1 MAHTA
6 HNKQKLID
14 RIKRIRGQL
23 NGVEKAVEEEHDC
36 GDVLLTLAACRGAL
50 NSLMA
55 EIMEGHVRFHLL
67 PQKTKPDPEM
77 THAAEELIEVIKR
90 YLK

>member
-6 HNKQKLID
+6 QHKKKLLA
-14 RIKRIRGQL
+14 RVQRIRGQL
-23 NGVEKAVEEEHDC
+23 NGIEKAIEEDREC
-36 GDVLLTLAACRGAL
+36 GDVLLTLAACRGAM

-55 EIMEGHVRFHLL
+55 EIMEGHVRHHIL
-67 PQKTKPDPEM
+67 PQDIAPTPDVAQ
-77 THAAEELIEVIKR
+77 AAEELIDVIKS

>member
-1 MAHTA
+1 MAHT
-6 HNKQKLID
+6 NKDKKKLLD

-23 NGVEKAVEEEHDC
+23 NGVELAIEADKDC
-36 GDVLLTLAACRGAL
+36 GDVLLTLAACRGAM

-55 EIMEGHVRFHLL
+55 EIMEGHVRHHVL
-67 PQKTKPDPEM
+67 PQTGSTDAESA
-77 THAAEELIEVIKR
+77 HAAEELIEVIRR